1 MKYIL
6 KFCLFFVLLSAHGQ
20 SQDSSQALFSQ
31 ATENYK
37 NEQYKKAID
46 QWSSIAANGQHSAAL
61 YYNIANAHYKLNQ
74 IGPSIYYYEKALVLA
89 PNDTQIKTNLTF
101 AQNAT
106 IDAITPLPKTFF
118 SRWYTLVV
126 GQFTFDGWAVITV
139 VCSCLFCVLFIGY
152 YFASEEK
159 KKRLFFTTAMLSVC
173 FFILTF
179 TMASVSYND
188 LQNNV
193 FAIVFSQETDLK
205 SAPKNNSDTVFVIH
219 QGTKIRLLENDG
231 LWSRIALVNGIE
243 GWMPTSDFKKL

>member
-1 MKYIL
+1 MKNLVLIIVL
-6 KFCLFFVLLSAHGQ
+6 FISCVAFSQTNNNIKFKQGVQDYNNGDYLSAI
-20 SQDSSQALFSQ
+20 SLF
-31 ATENYK
+31 TEIINK
-37 NEQYKKAID
+37 GE
-46 QWSSIAANGQHSAAL
+46 HSKQL
-61 YYNIANAHYKLNQ
+61 YFNLGNTYYKLND
-74 IGPSIYYYEKALVLA
+74 IPNSIYYYEKALVLA

-101 AQNAT
+101 AQNAK

-126 GQFTFDGWAVITV
+126 GQFTFDGWAVTTV
-139 VCSCLFCVLFIGY
+139 VCSCLFCILFIGY

-159 KKRLFFTTAMLSVC
+159 KKRLFFTTALLSGC

-219 QGTKIRLLENDG
+219 QGTKIKLLESDG
-231 LWSRIALVNGIE
+231 LWSRIAIVNGIE